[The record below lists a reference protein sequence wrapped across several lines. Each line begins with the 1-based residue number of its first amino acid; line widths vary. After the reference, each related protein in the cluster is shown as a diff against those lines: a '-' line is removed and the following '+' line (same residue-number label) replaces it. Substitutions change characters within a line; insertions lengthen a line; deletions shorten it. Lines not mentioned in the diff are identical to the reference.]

1 MSPQASCA
9 SEALVGAASTV
20 RIGEHMVVPP
30 ISELPIKRLVFA
42 FSPTVESRV
51 GEAAFR
57 FGAISHPGKWK

>member
-1 MSPQASCA
+1 
-9 SEALVGAASTV
+9 
-20 RIGEHMVVPP
+20 MVVPP